1 MINKKFTFTLK
12 NKIIQKP
19 FDHIIFDNFLDKN
32 FLNKVLKEFPEFNDK
47 IWHEY
52 SNFCENKK
60 SCNQWNSFKPSIY
73 KLFFF
78 LNSNKFNDL
87 LGKIFR
93 SKIYSDPGLHG
104 AGINIMKNNVGKLN
118 PHLDNSLHPKNGL
131 KRKFNLILF
140 VSKAWNEKWGGHL
153 TFYKKNKNNKNMY
166 GDVVTKIKPK
176 FNRVVIFNTS
186 QNSWHSVEEIKGGKS
201 VYRRTIATY
210 YFVKPSKK
218 NPKRYKALY
227 APTKE
232 QLKNSKVIKFIK
244 KRSDIKKFKNFYKI

>member
-1 MINKKFTFTLK
+1 MINKKFSSVLK
-12 NKIIQKP
+12 NKIISRP

-32 FLNKVLKEFPEFNDK
+32 FLNKVLNEFPEFNDK

-60 SCNQWNSFKPSIY
+60 TCNQWNSFKPSIY

-78 LNSNKFNDL
+78 LNSNKFTNL

-131 KRKFNLILF
+131 KRKDTILVYCKTGNRASLARKQLIDIYHF
-140 VSKAWNEKWGGHL
+140 
-153 TFYKKNKNNKNMY
+153 
-166 GDVVTKIKPK
+166 
-176 FNRVVIFNTS
+176 
-186 QNSWHSVEEIKGGKS
+186 
-201 VYRRTIATY
+201 
-210 YFVKPSKK
+210 
-218 NPKRYKALY
+218 NPKNIYITNEPY
-227 APTKE
+227 D
-232 QLKNSKVIKFIK
+232 VIQSSFS
-244 KRSDIKKFKNFYKI
+244 SDAAANASV